1 MFYFFKTKKNFLFV
15 ESPLQ
20 LLNAYEAVNYF
31 KLSSYRMI
39 IRLSGKKN
47 NDNQLLHLMDI
58 LQIKEFEIISINAK
72 DKNFIDLSKMC
83 FCIFKYACSSL
94 ISERIFL
101 GNLGAGFFSILLKIY
116 KKNKVILLDDGSKTL
131 SIQRSFSNV
140 NYYNLFSLYS
150 LKAIDNQRIYKNTYL
165 MTLGMLNELDR
176 KTDEK
181 SILFLGAKIAEIG
194 MVKEEYYL
202 SLMKEISIY
211 YSSFNIIYIPHREES
226 SIKLELISQYP
237 NIKVKK
243 IDYPVELYG
252 LYENIIP
259 VKVASFFS
267 TALITMMSIYKLQVE
282 SFTFDYSSIKNKKS
296 LDELYD
302 YQEKY
307 MNVIKLVI

>member
-1 MFYFFKTKKNFLFV
+1 MIDFKLKKDFLFI

-31 KLSSYRMI
+31 KLSSYRII

-47 NDNQLLHLMDI
+47 NDNQLLHLI
-58 LQIKEFEIISINAK
+58 AFLQIKEFEIININAK
-72 DKNFIDLSKMC
+72 EKNFID
-83 FCIFKYACSSL
+83 FCKIFFFICKYTCNSL
-94 ISERIFL
+94 ISDRIFL
-101 GNLGAGFFSILLKIY
+101 GNFGAGFFSILLKIY
-116 KKNKVILLDDGSKTL
+116 NKNKVILLDDGSKTL
-131 SIQRSFSNV
+131 SIQRSFSNI
-140 NYYNLFSLYS
+140 NYYTLFSLYS
-150 LKAIDNQRIYKNTYL
+150 LRPIKNQRIYKNRYS
-165 MTLGMLNELDR
+165 MTLNMLNDLDR
-176 KTDEK
+176 KTDGK
-181 SILFLGAKIAEIG
+181 SVLFLGAKIAEIG

-211 YSSFNIIYIPHREES
+211 YSAFNIIYIPHREENPF
-226 SIKLELISQYP
+226 KLELISQYL

-252 LYENIIP
+252 IYENIIP

-267 TALITMMSIYKLQVE
+267 TALITMMNIYKLDVE
-282 SFTFDYSSIKNKKS
+282 SFCFDYSSVKNKKS

-307 MNVIKLVI
+307 MSVIKLVI